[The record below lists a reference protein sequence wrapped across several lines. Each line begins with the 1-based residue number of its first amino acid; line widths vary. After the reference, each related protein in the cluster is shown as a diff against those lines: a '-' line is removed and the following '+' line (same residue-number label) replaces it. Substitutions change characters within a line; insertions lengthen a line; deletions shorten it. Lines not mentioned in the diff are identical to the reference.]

1 MKTCTKPLRTGL
13 AAIAAATALSSSL
26 AVAQTASQATT
37 GPIVLPESSLPV
49 PDPVPASQPTIVV
62 PEVAPVTAAEEPPA
76 PLPVTATAR
85 TTRTTAPAPASDVS
99 RTVPRPMR
107 ATSRKDVDPG
117 LAPVAAA
124 ATNGPQELASVSG
137 DATEVAARDIAA
149 QSIDDEVRPAPE
161 MESQREDVTEGLA
174 QLLAGLL
181 VAAIAAGGLVLLMR
195 RRRAIVRADEA
206 PAIQRPIV
214 REPVDHPAP
223 TGAAV
228 TAARPTGPQP
238 AMERQGYLPS
248 QGAAIALPR
257 EAPTDFEERTSL
269 LRRMVAARPDRANP
283 FRSPGA
289 RLKRARLILASLGR
303 KFESGPP
310 RIDLS
315 DYTSNWPALAR
326 YNRTAPA

>member
-1 MKTCTKPLRTGL
+1 MKTRTKPLRMGL

-26 AVAQTASQATT
+26 AVAQTAPEATT
-37 GPIVLPESSLPV
+37 GPIVLPESSLPA

-62 PEVAPVTAAEEPPA
+62 PEVAPVAATEEPPA
-76 PLPVTATAR
+76 PSPVTATAR
-85 TTRTTAPAPASDVS
+85 TTRAPAPARASDVS
-99 RTVPRPMR
+99 RIVPRPMR
-107 ATSRKDVDPG
+107 TTSRTDVDPG
-117 LAPVAAA
+117 VAPVAAA
-124 ATNGPQELASVSG
+124 AANGPQELASVSG
-137 DATEVAARDIAA
+137 DATQVPAGDIAVSA
-149 QSIDDEVRPAPE
+149 IGDEVRPASE

-181 VAAIAAGGLVLLMR
+181 VAAVAAGGLVLLMR
-195 RRRAIVRADEA
+195 RRRAIVRTDEA
-206 PAIQRPIV
+206 PTIQRPIV

-228 TAARPTGPQP
+228 TAARPPVAQP
-238 AMERQGYLPS
+238 AMESHGFLPN